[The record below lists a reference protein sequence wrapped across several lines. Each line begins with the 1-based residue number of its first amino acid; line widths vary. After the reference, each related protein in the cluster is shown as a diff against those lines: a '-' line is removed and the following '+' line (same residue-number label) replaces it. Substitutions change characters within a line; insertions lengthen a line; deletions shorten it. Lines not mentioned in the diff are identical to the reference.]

1 MFSSEDEAEPP
12 PDPNRN
18 QDQGMSKD
26 KLAPTMKTG
35 EKRARQSSSE
45 SLSPAPD
52 LPVVLVANDDDDE
65 DKEKEK
71 GRRGNKR
78 GRRSDPA
85 EERAKSNGTAGT
97 SGRGS
102 RGGGDQS
109 MSVRGRS
116 RSNVSETPSVSMMTS
131 GHGQSSRISN
141 LKGKQRESR
150 MSTLASPAPE
160 HGTDN
165 WVYPALYPY
174 PLPLTSMDPSRQPTP
189 APTDSRP
196 KARHSRTSFTPSTAT
211 VTKPSNSNKRFSA
224 GGASDTAQHSDSSP
238 NQRYYER
245 NRINP
250 PAYLSLPSG
259 SASADLINSRF
270 FGNEFAL
277 PLFADPEVV
286 AEWNGRVRGSKNE
299 SEGIKDGDAVGLPEQ
314 LGDAQGWMEMVYE
327 RPERSWTGGRDM
339 RGKSVGPEKTPD
351 PELMTYEV
359 KKEVIEEGEQDDTK
373 KTEPP
378 IPEPEVGRK
387 NAATETTAEA
397 GEADDP
403 TSPQTQMQVDVYM
416 DQVEAEAEAE
426 MDVDMQLMGDEGDQ
440 KDSAHQAIQA
450 EQSSIVPVPENLNE
464 TALDVQM
471 DEPEPLDKPDDVVV
485 ANEDRKKSPVASRPA
500 ERRSSLAAL
509 LAPVPAELDEQGNG
523 GEAEPIG
530 AHSIIQPDEEEDLD
544 PEFRGTTASEPV
556 SHDVAT
562 LVPVM
567 TMQQAMSIEI
577 PSSSMSIPL
586 PGASS
591 VRPGQPRSPE
601 QRDDRRTS
609 TRQSSGRGLHSS
621 SPRESGSLQSSIPFM
636 LNPVDQDVP
645 PSPNGHGL
653 GPPDAFSSATSTGNF
668 PPPFTS
674 ASSARRTSF
683 PQPMPY
689 QSPMP
694 VNLESQLISPQGFHI
709 VPRTPRHTGRFSLE
723 LPSTPLTPLGPSQRT
738 EAKLAPRSPTPPR
751 MSTGPAD
758 LPSGPFI
765 DPFPP
770 VSLPT
775 PSPSVSIDEAKE
787 DMETDDMPQTPA
799 TSPMVVEPSKV
810 PETMKTRK
818 KPSVDLAPVT
828 VPSSSRSRSTES
840 PEKPTRVG
848 RTTARSNSVRGRGAS
863 RGHSRA
869 RDTSSARRSTQ
880 STASSTPQR
889 VKSPPPVQST
899 RPRPKQAKRLQSIN
913 EGATNGESAGSSKR
927 QNSGRPSLTTLP
939 GNRIDRPMPS
949 VSRQSTSNS
958 DLRLASQLSYEDDT
972 TDHHSAVGSEDE
984 LALKPKETKKKKHSP
999 PQPEQQQQ
1007 QQQQSQPSGSSG
1019 TSKDVKKKPKTQ
1031 PTQPPPSQPIGPT
1044 GPAKATRSNDTNPP
1058 KSTRRMTRSK
1068 R

>member
-12 PDPNRN
+12 PDPIHK

-26 KLAPTMKTG
+26 KSTPTMKTG
-35 EKRARQSSSE
+35 GKRARQSSSE

-52 LPVVLVANDDDDE
+52 LPVVLVANDDDDD

-71 GRRGNKR
+71 GRRGTKR

-85 EERAKSNGTAGT
+85 EERARSNGTAGT
-97 SGRGS
+97 SGRGR

-131 GHGQSSRISN
+131 GHGQSSRINN

-160 HGTDN
+160 HGTDS

-189 APTDSRP
+189 VPTDSRP

-211 VTKPSNSNKRFSA
+211 ATKPSNANKRFSA
-224 GGASDTAQHSDSSP
+224 GGASDIAQPSDSSP

-286 AEWNGRVRGSKNE
+286 AEWNGQVRGSKNE
-299 SEGIKDGDAVGLPEQ
+299 VEGDMEGNSTGLPEQ
-314 LGDAQGWMEMVYE
+314 LRDAQGWTEMVYE
-327 RPERSWTGGRDM
+327 RPGRSWTGGRNM

-359 KKEVIEEGEQDDTK
+359 KKEAIDESEQDDTK
-373 KTEPP
+373 KTEPT
-378 IPEPEVGRK
+378 IPEPEVGLK
-387 NAATETTAEA
+387 NAMTEGTADA

-403 TSPQTQMQVDVYM
+403 TSPQKQMQVDVDM

-440 KDSAHQAIQA
+440 KDLAHQAIQA
-450 EQSSIVPVPENLNE
+450 EQSSVVPVPENLNE

-471 DEPEPLDKPDDVVV
+471 DQLEPLDEPDDVVV
-485 ANEDRKKSPVASRPA
+485 ANDDREKSPMGSRPA

-509 LAPVPAELDEQGNG
+509 LAPVPAELDDRENGDGAEQSGVQG
-523 GEAEPIG
+523 
-530 AHSIIQPDEEEDLD
+530 IIQPDEEEDLD
-544 PEFRGTTASEPV
+544 PEFRGMTASEPV
-556 SHDVAT
+556 LREVAT
-562 LVPVM
+562 SVPVM
-567 TMQQAMSIEI
+567 TRQQAMSIEV
-577 PSSSMSIPL
+577 PSSSTSIPL
-586 PGASS
+586 PETSS
-591 VRPGQPRSPE
+591 VRPSQARSPE
-601 QRDDRRTS
+601 RQDDRRTS
-609 TRQSSGRGLHSS
+609 ARRSSGRGLHSS
-621 SPRESGSLQSSIPFM
+621 SPLESGSLQSSIPFM

-653 GPPDAFSSATSTGNF
+653 GPPDTFSSATSAGNF

-674 ASSARRTSF
+674 ASSVRRTSF
-683 PQPMPY
+683 PQPIPY

-694 VNLESQLISPQGFHI
+694 VNLESQLISPQGFHV
-709 VPRTPRHTGRFSLE
+709 VPRTPSHTGRFSLE

-840 PEKPTRVG
+840 PERPTRAG

-927 QNSGRPSLTTLP
+927 QISGRPSLNTLP

-1007 QQQQSQPSGSSG
+1007 QQQSQPSGSSG